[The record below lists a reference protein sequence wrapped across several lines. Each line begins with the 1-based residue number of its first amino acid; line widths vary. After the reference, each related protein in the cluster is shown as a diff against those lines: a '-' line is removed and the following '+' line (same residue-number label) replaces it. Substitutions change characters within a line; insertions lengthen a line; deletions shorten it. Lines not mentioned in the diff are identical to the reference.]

1 MKSVIEDI
9 TTVKKKITIELTP
22 DEVTKEFD
30 KALADVGKKAK
41 IAGFRPGKAPKNIVE
56 RHYGDEVR
64 SEVVHR
70 LVTESYLKAVQ
81 EHNLSPVDM
90 PEIDN
95 VSTLVKNS
103 PLTFKATV
111 EVRPDFELGA
121 YDGIEVKESTVSVT
135 DEEVSQTI
143 DRLREM
149 YAQLEVVEGRP
160 LEKNDTAIIDFEG
173 FSEGKTIE
181 GAKGVDYML
190 SFGSNS
196 LIPGFEDQLV
206 GMNRSETREI
216 KVTFPTDYTNK
227 GLAGKDATFTVT
239 LKEIKKKVLPD
250 LNDDFAK
257 DIGNNATV
265 AELKEGIK
273 KDIEYR
279 KKNDQ
284 TSEQREELLSK
295 VVDAHT
301 FDIPPG
307 MVDRELQSMARSH
320 ATRLTRQGIDVKTFD
335 FAKFSE
341 ENKPLA
347 QKRVKGILLLDV
359 IAEKEKVDVTDQEV
373 TSAIAVMARSS
384 GQTTDAV
391 KKYYESLDGGLE
403 NLRSSLVREKTL
415 SLLLSRA
422 KKSYNNTKEKNEEK

>member
-1 MKSVIEDI
+1 MKSVVEDI
-9 TTVKKKITIELTP
+9 TTVKKKLTIEITP
-22 DEVTKEFD
+22 EEVTKELD
-30 KALADVGKKAK
+30 KALADVGRKAK
-41 IAGFRPGKAPKNIVE
+41 IPGFRPGKAPKNIVE
-56 RHYGDEVR
+56 RHYGEEVR

-70 LVTESYLKAVQ
+70 LVTESYLKAVH
-81 EHNLSPVDM
+81 EHNLNPVDM
-90 PEIDN
+90 PQIDN
-95 VSTLVKNS
+95 VSTLIKDS
-103 PLTFKATV
+103 PLTFMAIV
-111 EVRPDFELGA
+111 EVRPNIELGM
-121 YDGIEVKESTVSVT
+121 YDGIEVKDSAVSVS

-143 DRLREM
+143 ERLREM

-173 FSEGKTIE
+173 FRDGKTIE
-181 GAKGVDYML
+181 GAKAADYML
-190 SFGSNS
+190 SLGSNS

-206 GMNRSETREI
+206 GMNRGETREI
-216 KVTFPTDYTNK
+216 KIMFPADYTNK
-227 GLAGKDATFTVT
+227 DLAGKDALFTVT

-257 DIGNNATV
+257 DIGNNASV
-265 AELKEGIK
+265 NELKEGIK

-295 VVDAHT
+295 VVEAHT

-307 MVDRELQSMARSH
+307 MVDRELQSMARSQ
-320 ATRLTRQGIDVKTFD
+320 ATRLARQGVDVKTFD
-335 FAKFSE
+335 FAKFSD
-341 ENKPLA
+341 ENRPQA
-347 QKRVKGILLLDV
+347 EKRVKGILLLDV
-359 IAEKEKVDVTDQEV
+359 IAEKEKLEVTDQEV
-373 TSAIAVMARSS
+373 TSAIAALARSS
-384 GQTTDAV
+384 GQTVDAV

-422 KKSYNNTKEKNEEK
+422 KKSYN